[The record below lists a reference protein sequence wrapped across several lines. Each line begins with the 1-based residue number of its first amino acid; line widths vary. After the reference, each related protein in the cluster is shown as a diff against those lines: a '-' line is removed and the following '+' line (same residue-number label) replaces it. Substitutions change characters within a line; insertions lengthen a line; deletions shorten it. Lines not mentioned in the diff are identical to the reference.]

1 MKVGDL
7 VKRREGTGINNR
19 ETLDKVFLVVRRE
32 VNHHAY
38 EIVWLYPDLGDDPA
52 FDHTVED
59 NYYFADLF
67 EVVSESR

>member
-7 VKRREGTGINNR
+7 VKRREGTGIINR

>member
-7 VKRREGTGINNR
+7 VKRREGTGTINR

-38 EIVWLYPDLGDDPA
+38 EIVWLYPDLDTPA
-52 FDHTVED
+52 RSVED

>member
-7 VKRREGTGINNR
+7 VKRRERTGIINR

-32 VNHHAY
+32 INHRNY
-38 EIVWLYPDLGDDPA
+38 EIVWIYPDLDDDPD

-67 EVVSESR
+67 EVISESR